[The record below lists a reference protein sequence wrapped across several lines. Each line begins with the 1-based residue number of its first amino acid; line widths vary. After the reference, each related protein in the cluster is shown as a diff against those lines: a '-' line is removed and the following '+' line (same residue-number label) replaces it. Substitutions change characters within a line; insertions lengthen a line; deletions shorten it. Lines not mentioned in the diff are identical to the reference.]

1 MFEQNVTN
9 TCTNGLV
16 SSVKS
21 DKNIILSFS
30 LLMRLFEWCHEEAKN
45 DVAMHKMM
53 EKIVAFNDGI
63 NPLTID
69 TYDVIVANANDG
81 QESDKEDCENVSDDD
96 CEKHCDDIVEPM
108 KCGQFS
114 EIDMSNVVQPVQAFD
129 IDGLPIDV
137 SQPYQVVMSQ
147 DEEPCQ
153 QCCEPSDVLSDDMQQ
168 EIEQIINAGRL

>member
-9 TCTNGLV
+9 ACTNGLV

-21 DKNIILSFS
+21 DKNIVLSFS
-30 LLMRLFEWCHEEAKN
+30 LLMRLFEWCHEEAKS

-63 NPLTID
+63 NPLTIE

-81 QESDKEDCENVSDDD
+81 QESDKKDCENVSDND
-96 CEKHCDDIVEPM
+96 CESMVEPM

-114 EIDMSNVVQPVQAFD
+114 EIDMSNIVQPAQAFD
-129 IDGLPIDV
+129 INGLPIDV

-153 QCCEPSDVLSDDMQQ
+153 QCYEPDEQLSDDTQQ

>member
-1 MFEQNVTN
+1 MFEENVTN

-45 DVAMHKMM
+45 DVAMHKVM

-81 QESDKEDCENVSDDD
+81 QESDKEDCENVSDND

-114 EIDMSNVVQPVQAFD
+114 E
-129 IDGLPIDV
+129 IDV

-168 EIEQIINAGRL
+168 EIEQIINASRL